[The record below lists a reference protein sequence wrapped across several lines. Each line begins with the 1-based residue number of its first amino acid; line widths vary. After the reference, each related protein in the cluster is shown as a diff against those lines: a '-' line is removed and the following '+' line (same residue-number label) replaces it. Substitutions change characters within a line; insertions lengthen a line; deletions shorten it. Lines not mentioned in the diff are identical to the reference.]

1 MKEKLSDKTIW
12 ILAGCALLGAVLLLV
27 CLMAKTPASSARLL
41 SPSPSPSP
49 SLTPTS
55 SPLPTATPLPRGYRL
70 PLVPI
75 YETPSQTSPPAPA
88 SEGEQPP
95 LEKAYLDGDRAFL
108 AAGFLQGEP
117 VALFM
122 VRQQGE
128 KLTVLSLC
136 PRGEKGQAL
145 SAALTALKDQ
155 AAEVTGVMLQE
166 YVYMDFSA
174 LPALGKAAGAEEA
187 FAEKGQRALLME
199 GEERAEAM
207 LLLGTELFD
216 GLKDLSPLSALL
228 LQGSIQGQWGSSLK
242 LSRLWPLGSAMKK
255 CTERVLVT
263 VPGVCSKEQKKIL
276 KNFFVTC

>member
-12 ILAGCALLGAVLLLV
+12 ILAGCALLGAVLLLI

>member
-174 LPALGKAAGAEEA
+174 LPALGKAAGAAEA

>member
-75 YETPSQTSPPAPA
+75 YETPSQTPPPVPA

>member
-1 MKEKLSDKTIW
+1 MQEKLSDKTIW
-12 ILAGCALLGAVLLLV
+12 ILAGCALLGALVLLV
-27 CLMAKTPASSARLL
+27 CLTAKTPAASARLL
-41 SPSPSPSP
+41 SPSPSPSQP
-49 SLTPTS
+49 PAA
-55 SPLPTATPLPRGYRL
+55 SPLPTATPLPKGYRL

-75 YETPSQTSPPAPA
+75 YETPDQTSPPPPPR
-88 SEGEQPP
+88 EGEEAPI
-95 LEKAYLDGDRAFL
+95 EKAYLDGDRAFL

-136 PRGEKGQAL
+136 PRGERGQEL
-145 SAALTALKDQ
+145 SAALTALKQQ

-166 YVYMDFSA
+166 YVYIDLSA
-174 LPALGKAAGAEEA
+174 LPALGKGAGAEEA
-187 FAEKGQRALLME
+187 FVEKGQRALLLE

-207 LLLGTELFD
+207 LLLGAELFE

-263 VPGVCSKEQKKIL
+263 VPQVCTEEQKKIL

>member
-187 FAEKGQRALLME
+187 FEEKGQRALLME

>member
-1 MKEKLSDKTIW
+1 MQEKLSDKTIW
-12 ILAGCALLGAVLLLV
+12 ILAGCALLGALVLIV
-27 CLMAKTPASSARLL
+27 CLSATPPAASARLL
-41 SPSPSPSP
+41 SPSPSPSLSP
-49 SLTPTS
+49 AA
-55 SPLPTATPLPRGYRL
+55 SPLPTATPLPQGYRL

-75 YETPSQTSPPAPA
+75 YETPNQTSPPTP
-88 SEGEQPP
+88 SREGEEAP
-95 LEKAYLDGDRAFL
+95 LEKAYSDGDRAFL

-136 PRGEKGQAL
+136 PQGEKGEEL
-145 SAALTALKDQ
+145 SAALTALKIQ

-166 YVYMDFSA
+166 YVYIDLSA
-174 LPALGKAAGAEEA
+174 LPALGKGAGAEEA
-187 FAEKGQRALLME
+187 FVEKGQRALSLE

-263 VPGVCSKEQKKIL
+263 VPRVCTEEQKKIL